1 MTEVRADRRRR
12 AATETRVE
20 PRHIENRFRKRD
32 RWRWRARTSG
42 ASQAEERGLSHKH
55 AYPDTQDGHSRGHL
69 LGVPLIPR
77 WEEPGVAKPR
87 NDRNQAV
94 TKFCLA
100 MEDHRRTEAGRV
112 RTAKEF
118 VAHFFPYDEAKAK
131 DQLFLH
137 MPNDVR
143 GPVLA
148 KWGIRGAKAALKDD
162 DDRVKL
168 VVHDALVAGDIDE
181 AIFEE
186 GIESAILIDWIVLAE
201 WWSFWRHGRL
211 TGIAIQ
217 KALATARELG
227 LIDDKWFLLNVQGRG
242 GKLKGTD
249 VLCDTL
255 SKDQIVAWVRK
266 LHEGGDGSPAG
277 IIAAIGWDTVLAKT
291 AQDAL
296 LFALDQFARKA
307 GLALDTAESTDAPK
321 VGESKASAGGAASSG
336 GAAPPSPITTGSPP
350 SQEPSTARHDKLAEA
365 HPTVSAPSNAV
376 AMAEAEALASAQAKA
391 KERHDSGLPIAIPD
405 IPAIDGGDDAG
416 DEPPSIPSI
425 EERSMWSPNQPE
437 ESPKLA
443 EARAAMMQ
451 TLMASGQSEPLAAK
465 REAWDESEVP
475 AKPSSLEW
483 PEPPPVTANGGSA
496 RPSDEPISLEDED
509 LQKASAAKV
518 PIPNPPP
525 VPKKP
530 GNLPRGR

>member
-1 MTEVRADRRRR
+1 M
-12 AATETRVE
+12 
-20 PRHIENRFRKRD
+20 
-32 RWRWRARTSG
+32 
-42 ASQAEERGLSHKH
+42 
-55 AYPDTQDGHSRGHL
+55 
-69 LGVPLIPR
+69 
-77 WEEPGVAKPR
+77 AKPR

-118 VAHFFPYDEAKAK
+118 VAHFFPHDEQKAK

-137 MPNDVR
+137 MPNEVR

-162 DDRVKL
+162 DDKVKL
-168 VVHDALVAGDIDE
+168 VVHDALVAGDIDD

-186 GIESAILIDWIVLAE
+186 GVESTILVDWIVLAE

-211 TGIAIQ
+211 TGVAIQ
-217 KALATARELG
+217 KALATARELA

-255 SKDQIVAWVRK
+255 SKDQIVTWVRK
-266 LHEGGDGSPAG
+266 LHEAGDGSPAG
-277 IIAAIGWDTVLAKT
+277 IVAAIGWDTVLAKT

-307 GLALDTAESTDAPK
+307 GLAPESAEPKSLEAPA
-321 VGESKASAGGAASSG
+321 GESKASAGGAAGAG
-336 GAAPPSPITTGSPP
+336 GAAPSSSVSAGGSLPSERSI
-350 SQEPSTARHDKLAEA
+350 EPETARHARLAE
-365 HPTVSAPSNAV
+365 PRPSLTARNDQG
-376 AMAEAEALASAQAKA
+376 SS
-391 KERHDSGLPIAIPD
+391 SGMPVAIPD
-405 IPAIDGGDDAG
+405 IPAVDALEQDAG
-416 DEPPSIPSI
+416 NEDTADEPPSIESLV
-425 EERSMWSPNQPE
+425 ERSVWMPNPND

-443 EARAAMMQ
+443 EARVAMMQ
-451 TLMASGQSEPLAAK
+451 TLMSADAPPAAIK

-483 PEPPPVTANGGSA
+483 PEPPPVVAANGGPP
-496 RPSDEPISLEDED
+496 RPSDVPIALDEND
-509 LQKASAAKV
+509 IQKASVPKV

-525 VPKKP
+525 IPRKP
-530 GNLPRGR
+530 GSPPRPR

>member
-1 MTEVRADRRRR
+1 M
-12 AATETRVE
+12 
-20 PRHIENRFRKRD
+20 
-32 RWRWRARTSG
+32 
-42 ASQAEERGLSHKH
+42 
-55 AYPDTQDGHSRGHL
+55 
-69 LGVPLIPR
+69 
-77 WEEPGVAKPR
+77 AKPR

-94 TKFCLA
+94 TKFCLS

-118 VAHFFPYDEAKAK
+118 VAHFFPFDESKAK

-186 GIESAILIDWIVLAE
+186 GITPEILVDWIVLAE

-211 TGIAIQ
+211 TGVAIQ
-217 KALATARELG
+217 TALATARELG

-266 LHEGGDGSPAG
+266 IHETGDGSPAG

-307 GLALDTAESTDAPK
+307 GLAPEPVENREVRKLRPSRPKSRRRRCSQCRWRCTASFQLRRRSSSERGALDRETRQARR
-321 VGESKASAGGAASSG
+321 
-336 GAAPPSPITTGSPP
+336 GSPD
-350 SQEPSTARHDKLAEA
+350 R
-365 HPTVSAPSNAV
+365 
-376 AMAEAEALASAQAKA
+376 
-391 KERHDSGLPIAIPD
+391 ERTH
-405 IPAIDGGDDAG
+405 
-416 DEPPSIPSI
+416 
-425 EERSMWSPNQPE
+425 
-437 ESPKLA
+437 
-443 EARAAMMQ
+443 
-451 TLMASGQSEPLAAK
+451 
-465 REAWDESEVP
+465 
-475 AKPSSLEW
+475 
-483 PEPPPVTANGGSA
+483 
-496 RPSDEPISLEDED
+496 
-509 LQKASAAKV
+509 
-518 PIPNPPP
+518 
-525 VPKKP
+525 
-530 GNLPRGR
+530 

>member
-1 MTEVRADRRRR
+1 M
-12 AATETRVE
+12 
-20 PRHIENRFRKRD
+20 
-32 RWRWRARTSG
+32 
-42 ASQAEERGLSHKH
+42 
-55 AYPDTQDGHSRGHL
+55 
-69 LGVPLIPR
+69 
-77 WEEPGVAKPR
+77 AKPR

-143 GPVLA
+143 GPILA

-186 GIESAILIDWIVLAE
+186 GIEAPILVDWIVLAE

-211 TGIAIQ
+211 TGVAIQ

-266 LHEGGDGSPAG
+266 LHEAGDGSPAG

-307 GLALDTAESTDAPK
+307 GLALDALNSPESKDAAK
-321 VGESKASAGGAASSG
+321 TGESKASVGGAASSG
-336 GAAPPSPITTGSPP
+336 GAAPPPSSAGSPP
-350 SQEPSTARHDKLAEA
+350 SQDPATGRHDKLAEA

-391 KERHDSGLPIAIPD
+391 KSKHDSGMPIAIPD
-405 IPAIDGGDDAG
+405 IPAVDSGDDAG

-425 EERSMWSPNQPE
+425 EERSMWSPNAPE

-451 TLMASGQSEPLAAK
+451 TLMASGQVETQAMK

-483 PEPPPVTANGGSA
+483 PEPPPVTANGSSSN
-496 RPSDEPISLEDED
+496 RPSDEPISLQEDD

-518 PIPNPPP
+518 PPAPTPPP
-525 VPKKP
+525 IPKKP
-530 GNLPRGR
+530 GNLPRNR